1 MRFDATRVFWEEL
14 DSRSIFAVDAISLTG
29 ILLLSINGLSKR
41 ARPLPR
47 VRFSLEM
54 VSPGGREDRP
64 SCTSECIQHLT
75 RCCLLSIAT
84 AMPAAFKGIKLLIY
98 LENSSS
104 ARNGGHWFAST
115 AAPRCPKLN
124 RDQGAFPRKTVV
136 QELAA
141 EVAHLVFC

>member
-14 DSRSIFAVDAISLTG
+14 DSRSIFAVNAISLAG
-29 ILLLSINGLSKR
+29 ILLLTTNGLPKR
-41 ARPLPR
+41 ARVAPSR
-47 VRFSLEM
+47 RFSLKM

-84 AMPAAFKGIKLLIY
+84 AMPAAFKGMKLFIY

-104 ARNGGHWFAST
+104 ARNAGRWFAST
-115 AAPRCPKLN
+115 AAPPCPKSN
-124 RDQGAFPRKTVV
+124 KDQGAFPRKTVG
-136 QELAA
+136 AGA
-141 EVAHLVFC
+141 SGGGSAP